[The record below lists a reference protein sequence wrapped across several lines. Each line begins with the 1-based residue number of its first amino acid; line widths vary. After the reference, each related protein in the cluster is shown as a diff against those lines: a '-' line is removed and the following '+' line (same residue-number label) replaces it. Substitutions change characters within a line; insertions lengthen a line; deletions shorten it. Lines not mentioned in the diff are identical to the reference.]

1 MWARVLESKYEGWRG
16 LSEVTRGKGESVWW
30 WDLKIVFNHPQH
42 GAIMNTTTL
51 WRVGCGDKFKFWED
65 RWMGG
70 RGFVTCKIP

>member
-1 MWARVLESKYEGWRG
+1 MLMVPVKR
-16 LSEVTRGKGESVWW
+16 
-30 WDLKIVFNHPQH
+30 DLKIVFNHPQH